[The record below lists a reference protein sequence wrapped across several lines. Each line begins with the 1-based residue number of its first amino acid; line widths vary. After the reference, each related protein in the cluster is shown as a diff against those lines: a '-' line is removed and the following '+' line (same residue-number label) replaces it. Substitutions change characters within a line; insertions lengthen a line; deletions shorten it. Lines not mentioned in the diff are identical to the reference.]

1 MYGKYKQIK
10 REYAMVEQQ
19 RRQLERM
26 EEEEAE
32 AKRMAMEAKVA
43 EQAVEEEESRHLEEV
58 CSLPADG
65 GSCTAASFQ
74 R

>member
-1 MYGKYKQIK
+1 MERLQQV
-10 REYAMVEQQ
+10 VEQQ

-43 EQAVEEEESRHLEEV
+43 EQAVEEEESRDLEEV
-58 CSLPADG
+58 CSLPADRG
-65 GSCTAASFQ
+65 PCTAASFQ

>member
-1 MYGKYKQIK
+1 MERLQQV
-10 REYAMVEQQ
+10 VEQQ

-43 EQAVEEEESRHLEEV
+43 EQAVEEEESRDLEEV

>member
-1 MYGKYKQIK
+1 MQ
-10 REYAMVEQQ
+10 RLQQVVEQQ

-32 AKRMAMEAKVA
+32 AKRMAVEAKV
-43 EQAVEEEESRHLEEV
+43 EGEVEEGESRDMGEV